1 MAIPVILLGSHGLL
15 GTAFRQALAEHGNFT
30 VREFGRGE
38 LNLTNP
44 AGFERALENE
54 DFSVLINAA
63 AYTAVDDCEIQG
75 ELAYLVNGQAPG
87 SLARICARRGARM
100 LQFSTDFVFDGLKA
114 EPYVETD
121 APHPISV
128 YGKSKLLGEELVQA
142 ASADHAIFRLSWLFG
157 PGRPSFPEWVIS
169 KAQRSPRL
177 EVVSDKYATP
187 TYSVD
192 AAQALLPWISDRTL
206 PGGLWHYCQPPSCA
220 WNVYAQTVLDAATAQ
235 GVPLETHHVSPIAIA
250 QLPGLVARRPPQS
263 ALSVAKLTAAT
274 GHHPRPWQEAIAE
287 YIAQQYPATQS

>member
-1 MAIPVILLGSHGLL
+1 MAIPVILLGSNGLL
-15 GTAFRQALAEHGNFT
+15 GTAFRQVLAAQGNFT

-44 AGFERALENE
+44 AAFERALEHE
-54 DFSVLINAA
+54 DFSILINAA

-100 LQFSTDFVFDGLKA
+100 LHFSTDFVFDGLKA
-114 EPYVETD
+114 EPYLETD
-121 APHPISV
+121 QPNPISV

-169 KAQRSPRL
+169 KAQRASRL
-177 EVVSDKYATP
+177 EVVSDKYACP
-187 TYSVD
+187 TYSLD
-192 AAQALLPWISDRTL
+192 AVHAILPWIMDRTQ
-206 PGGLWHYCQPPSCA
+206 PGGIWHYCQPPSCA
-220 WNVYAQTVLDAATAQ
+220 WNEYAQTVLDAAAAQ
-235 GVPLETHHVSPIAIA
+235 NVPLETRHVSPIAIA

-274 GHHPRPWQEAIAE
+274 GHQPRPWQEAIAE
-287 YIAQQYPATQS
+287 YIAQQFPAA